1 MSMLTLNGIV
11 QNVFATPASTDKKT
25 GEIRPASVSAQIL
38 AENTLQSGEKR
49 LEMVTLKVH
58 AGEAFRKLT
67 GQFVR
72 VPVGARSWPTVRF
85 GTTPSKTKPSHRHK
99 IGHKEKAP
107 QVLVTPRG
115 RDR

>member
-1 MSMLTLNGIV
+1 MLTLNGIV

-72 VPVGARSWPTVRF
+72 VPVGAFVADGQIRYYAL
-85 GTTPSKTKPSHRHK
+85 KN
-99 IGHKEKAP
+99 EAQP
-107 QVLVTPRG
+107 QA
-115 RDR
+115 